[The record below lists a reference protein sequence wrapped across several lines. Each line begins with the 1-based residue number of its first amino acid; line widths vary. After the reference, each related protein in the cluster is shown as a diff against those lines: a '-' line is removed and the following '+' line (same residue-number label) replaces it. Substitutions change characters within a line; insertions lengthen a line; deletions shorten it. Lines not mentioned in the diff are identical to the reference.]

1 MISHS
6 CVRGL
11 NLNSVIVAETIPASD
26 TPDQDRPIR
35 REFPNGCL
43 WVARHL
49 PFTDNF
55 RGRTS
60 AAGHCQQQDRHGGY
74 HQLELISGKTK
85 WHDHR
90 IFSGAS
96 AIGRMRNRATRC
108 NPVKSVFAWTP
119 CRVLIYRLPGRRE
132 AKAVVLSRRVDCRSY
147 GLLLV
152 DCFICKDPRNYV
164 AQSLFGP
171 RVIHFSK
178 NPNTLRRRRV

>member
-1 MISHS
+1 MINHGSE
-6 CVRGL
+6 RGL
-11 NLNSVIVAETIPASD
+11 NLNSVIVGETISASRL
-26 TPDQDRPIR
+26 PDHNGTSF
-35 REFPNGCL
+35 REFPNACF
-43 WVARHL
+43 WIAPRHL

-55 RGRTS
+55 RRRTS

-90 IFSGAS
+90 IFSGVS
-96 AIGRMRNRATRC
+96 AIGRMRGRATHC
-108 NPVKSVFAWTP
+108 NPVKSVFGVTP
-119 CRVLIYRLPGRRE
+119 RRE

-152 DCFICKDPRNYV
+152 DCFICKNPRNCV

-171 RVIHFSK
+171 PVIHFSR
-178 NPNTLRRRRV
+178 NANTLRRRRV